1 MKAED
6 WMTRDVQTC
15 RPETSMNDA
24 AQLMWKRDC
33 GVLPVV
39 GADGKVV
46 GVITD
51 RDMCM
56 GAYLKGK
63 SLKDLKV
70 GDSMTR
76 KVFSCQAS
84 DPIEEVIRRMG
95 DEQVRRVPVLDARGK
110 LVGIL
115 ALNDLVRRMVTISD
129 ERQRARLVPRLME
142 AMASICETRGADL
155 PELTPVAPAR
165 GAGQPLMVG

>member
-6 WMTRDVQTC
+6 WMIRDVQTC

-24 AQLMWKRDC
+24 AQLLWERDC
-33 GVLPVV
+33 GALPVV
-39 GADGKVV
+39 ETEGKVV
-46 GVITD
+46 GMITD

-56 GAYLKGK
+56 AAYLQGK
-63 SLKDLKV
+63 SLKELRV

-76 KVFSCQAS
+76 TVFSCQAA
-84 DPIEEVIRRMG
+84 DPIEEVIRRMS

-115 ALNDLVRRMVTISD
+115 ALNDLVRRMVTLSD

-142 AMASICETRGADL
+142 AMASISETRAASL
-155 PELTPVAPAR
+155 PEITPVAPAR
-165 GAGQPLMVG
+165 GAGRPLMVG